1 MCDVENFE
9 CLVKMDKDQWMY
21 DSILSE
27 EVDINDENEGEA
39 GVNEEHIDHSDV
51 FNTSHVIM

>member
-1 MCDVENFE
+1 
-9 CLVKMDKDQWMY
+9 MDKDQWMY